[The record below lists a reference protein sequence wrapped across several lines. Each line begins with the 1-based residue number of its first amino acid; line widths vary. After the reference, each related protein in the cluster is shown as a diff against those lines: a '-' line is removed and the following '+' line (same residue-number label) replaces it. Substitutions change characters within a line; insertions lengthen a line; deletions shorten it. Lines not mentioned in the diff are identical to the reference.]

1 MDSEKMLL
9 NMYKKHQYESTLTNI
24 QGIVMAFSAAG
35 ILAAAVLTLFL
46 ISNMLL
52 FYLFLSVLFVIGV
65 AFALNKL
72 KAVSLNIASLIY
84 LIYICVL
91 FIPASWV
98 FADGIDGGAPFV
110 MVIVTLAVVIVF
122 SGRTRKVMQYCYL
135 AVMLAL
141 CVYSIVMAPAKDML
155 YAIYKSAAF
164 LICSGL
170 IVYYMNYMLRKYDQ
184 MHDKFLKGS
193 IKDEL
198 TRVLSRSVLDVVM
211 DYAEDGYKE
220 QEKDYVMIMIDV
232 DNFKRLNDEYGHV
245 VGDIVL
251 RNTAVCIRKHMREE
265 DFVIRYGGDEFLVV
279 LIGASLENAK
289 YVFERVE
296 EEQEC
301 QRLLD
306 FKITVS
312 RGYAARSE
320 CKSFE
325 ELVKLADTRMYA
337 NKEAK
342 R

>member
-9 NMYKKHQYESTLTNI
+9 NMYKKHQYESTKYNI
-24 QGIVMAFSAAG
+24 QGVIMLISA
-35 ILAAAVLTLFL
+35 LAISTGAVLTVFL
-46 ISNMLL
+46 VANMFS
-52 FYLFLSVLFVIGV
+52 FYLFLGALFIIGV
-65 AFALNKL
+65 SFLLQKL
-72 KAVSLNIASLIY
+72 KVVSRNTASLIY
-84 LIYICVL
+84 IIYICFI
-91 FIPASWV
+91 FIPTNWV
-98 FADGIDGGAPFV
+98 IADGLRGATPFV
-110 MVIVTLAVVIVF
+110 MVIVMVAIMIVF
-122 SGRTRKVMQYCYL
+122 SNTIRKVMQYCYL
-135 AVMLAL
+135 AVMFALA
-141 CVYSIVMAPAKDML
+141 VYSVIVSTSQEL
-155 YAIYKSAAF
+155 LRTIYIAAAF
-164 LICSGL
+164 Y
-170 IVYYMNYMLRKYDQ
+170 IVVVMVTYYIQYLLRKHDQ
-184 MHDKFLKGS
+184 MHDKFLRGS

-211 DYAEDGYKE
+211 DYVEEGYKSKE
-220 QEKDYVMIMIDV
+220 NDYVMIMIDV

-251 RNTAVCIRKHMREE
+251 RNTAVCIRRHMREE

-296 EEQEC
+296 DEQKC

-325 ELVKLADTRMYA
+325 ELIKLADTRMYE